1 VSQDDGTRR
10 KVVVIT
16 GASDGIGAAA
26 ARRLA
31 ANGHR
36 VVVIGRSPEKTAAI
50 GAELGADHLVADFA
64 RFAEVRVLAARL
76 LERYPR
82 IDVLANNAGLISQRR
97 TLTEDGHERTFQVN
111 HLSPFLLTS
120 LLLERL
126 VDSSASVIATSSGAH
141 LGGRIELDDL
151 DHASGYTTMR
161 AYSDSKLAQ
170 VLHTRELDHR
180 FGASGLASAA
190 FHPGVIATS
199 FATAER
205 GPVSWAY
212 RGPLPKLVLGSPERG
227 ADTLVFLA
235 EGVPGR
241 DFASGG
247 YYSRRKPS
255 RTNPEADD
263 AALAAALWERSVEFV
278 A

>member
-1 VSQDDGTRR
+1 VDQP
-10 KVVVIT
+10 KVIVIT

-26 ARRLA
+26 ARQLA

-36 VVVIGRSPEKTAAI
+36 VVVIGRSAEKTAAI
-50 GAELGADHLVADFA
+50 GAELGVDYFVADFE
-64 RFAEVRVLAARL
+64 RLAEVRDLVAAL
-76 LERYPR
+76 LERYSR

-111 HLSPFLLTS
+111 HLAGFLLTD
-120 LLLERL
+120 LLLDRL
-126 VDSSASVIATSSGAH
+126 LESSATVVATSSGAH
-141 LGGRIELDDL
+141 LSGRIDLDDL
-151 DHASGYTTMR
+151 DHAARYTMMQ

-170 VLHTRELDHR
+170 VLHTRELDR
-180 FGASGLASAA
+180 RYGPLGLATAA
-190 FHPGVIATS
+190 FHPGVIASS

-212 RGPLPKLVLGSPERG
+212 RGPLPKLILRTPEQG

-247 YYSRRKPS
+247 YFHRRRPA
-255 RTNPEADD
+255 RTNPLADD
-263 AALAAALWERSVEFV
+263 ATLAAGLWERSAAMV

>member
-1 VSQDDGTRR
+1 VVQDGTRR
-10 KVVVIT
+10 KVIVIT

-26 ARRLA
+26 ARLLA
-31 ANGHR
+31 ANGHQ
-36 VVVIGRSPEKTAAI
+36 VVVVGRSPEKTAAV
-50 GAELGADHLVADFA
+50 GTELGADHVVADFE
-64 RFAEVRVLAARL
+64 RFAEVRDLAARL

-126 VDSSASVIATSSGAH
+126 IDSSATVIATSSGAH
-141 LGGRIELDDL
+141 LGGRIDLHDL
-151 DHASGYTTMR
+151 DRTGRYAMMQ

-170 VLHTRELDHR
+170 VLHTRELDR
-180 FGASGLASAA
+180 RYGASGLSSAA
-190 FHPGVIATS
+190 FHPGVIASS

-212 RGPLPKLVLGSPERG
+212 RGPLPKLFLGSPERG

-247 YYSRRKPS
+247 YYHRRKPA
-255 RTNPEADD
+255 RTNPLADD
-263 AALAAALWERSVEFV
+263 AELAAGLWERSEAMVS
-278 A
+278 